1 MNRWFWKRWVWAV
14 VVGTTAAVGL
24 TVAQQGTDAPTGPP
38 KVGDV
43 ITLKFRDMPD
53 RQVKVLKSDKQPD
66 GSIMSEVKDTKT
78 GETFT
83 LMDKPDSF
91 AAPAKAAPEKAGA
104 KAPAVTPPPS
114 PTAPKATEPAKAPA
128 ARPPVGPMK
137 LPDGLPKA
145 KPRTSDPL
153 LPSLKEALPDLPTP
167 KEQEKEKE
175 RRFLPSFGKSSDS
188 KSSDAPK
195 PVEPDEEKPGLLKR
209 IFGKKKPAEST
220 PTLPPATV
228 INNAKP
234 QAFPAAPPAP
244 AGAKPPAAVP
254 TPGVMKAHPTVTLE
268 PPRSQPVQPVQPP
281 VPLTPTPVAVP
292 TAPPASVPLPIP
304 AIPAAPPAPG
314 PAALPAIPSV
324 PSVPS
329 IPVPPP
335 GGLPSIPLPPGG
347 TSMKEPVT
355 KSEVAVAPKPLPAKI
370 AAAPVKEPEPVAAAP
385 KAAPVPAKE
394 KEPAVVTAQVPATP
408 APAAVVTAGK
418 TAPAALPPVV
428 AVPATDPGRTAMMRD
443 IEPHVAAL
451 EKGVAPSQRAMAAR
465 ALGGCRHGSSDT
477 VKMTIFRAAQNDPNP
492 MVRAVCIEELCKL
505 GYFEP
510 AFELHLTKACEDAND
525 EVRSAAK
532 AAMKQM
538 YPRR

>member
-24 TVAQQGTDAPTGPP
+24 TVAQQGTDAPSGPP

-43 ITLKFRDMPD
+43 ITLKFRDLPD

-83 LMDKPDSF
+83 LVDKPDSF
-91 AAPAKAAPEKAGA
+91 SAPEKSGA
-104 KAPAVTPPPS
+104 KASALTPPPS
-114 PTAPKATEPAKAPA
+114 PTAPKATEPTKAPT
-128 ARPPVGPMK
+128 ARPPIGPMK

-153 LPSLKEALPDLPTP
+153 LPSLKESLPDLPSA

-175 RRFLPSFGKSSDS
+175 RRFLPSFGKSSDG
-188 KSSDAPK
+188 PK
-195 PVEPDEEKPGLLKR
+195 PAEPDEEKPGFLKR
-209 IFGKKKPAEST
+209 VFGKKKPAEPT

-228 INNAKP
+228 INTAKP
-234 QAFPAAPPAP
+234 PFPTPPASPPATTGARPPAP
-244 AGAKPPAAVP
+244 VP

-281 VPLTPTPVAVP
+281 VPLTPNPVTVP

-314 PAALPAIPSV
+314 PAALPAIPSA

-335 GGLPSIPLPPGG
+335 GGLPTIPLPPGG
-347 TSMKEPVT
+347 TSMKGPVP
-355 KSEVAVAPKPLPAKI
+355 KAEVAVAPKTLPAKVAP
-370 AAAPVKEPEPVAAAP
+370 AAVT
-385 KAAPVPAKE
+385 E
-394 KEPAVVTAQVPATP
+394 KEPAVVTAQASATP
-408 APAAVVTAGK
+408 TAVVTASTSVPGP
-418 TAPAALPPVV
+418 TPAALPPVV
-428 AVPATDPGRTAMMRD
+428 AVPVADPGRTALMRD

-465 ALGGCRHGSSDT
+465 ALGGCRHGSTDT

-525 EVRSAAK
+525 EVRGAAK

>member
-24 TVAQQGTDAPTGPP
+24 TVAQQGTDAPSGPP

-43 ITLKFRDMPD
+43 ITLKFRDLPD

-91 AAPAKAAPEKAGA
+91 AAPAKSGV

-114 PTAPKATEPAKAPA
+114 PTAPKATEPTKAPA

-153 LPSLKEALPDLPTP
+153 LPSLKESLPDLPTA

-175 RRFLPSFGKSSDS
+175 RRFLPSFGKA
-188 KSSDAPK
+188 SDAPK
-195 PVEPDEEKPGLLKR
+195 PAEPDGEKPGFLKR
-209 IFGKKKPAEST
+209 VFGKKPAEPT

-228 INNAKP
+228 INSKP
-234 QAFPAAPPAP
+234 PFPTPPASPP
-244 AGAKPPAAVP
+244 ATTSSRPPAAVP
-254 TPGVMKAHPTVTLE
+254 TPGTMKTHPTVTLE
-268 PPRSQPVQPVQPP
+268 PPRTQPVQPVVPP
-281 VPLTPTPVAVP
+281 VPLTPTPVSVP

-324 PSVPS
+324 PS

-335 GGLPSIPLPPGG
+335 GGLPSIPLPPNG
-347 TSMKEPVT
+347 TSMKGPVT
-355 KSEVAVAPKPLPAKI
+355 PPVPKAEVAVAPKPLPAK
-370 AAAPVKEPEPVAAAP
+370 VAAA
-385 KAAPVPAKE
+385 AVKE
-394 KEPAVVTAQVPATP
+394 KEPAVVTAQAPAMPT
-408 APAAVVTAGK
+408 PAAVVAASK
-418 TAPAALPPVV
+418 SVPAPAPAALPPVV
-428 AVPATDPGRTAMMRD
+428 AVPVTDPGRSAMMRD